1 MKIHGTHKSLSV
13 AMIAAVVCLA
23 RIGFAEEESPGA
35 LFKRVVDNIPRVPFT
50 AKMKLTNQH
59 SVRELELHHKQLN
72 DSTYGAY
79 LVVTSPKDVA
89 GTRFLLIER
98 TEGADEQYVLVPQVG
113 RVMKLLTNNRDQQ
126 QLLGSEF
133 YVSDLNLP
141 DANQLDSTW
150 AGEETIG
157 GRACK
162 LIDVVAKPEAQWA
175 YKKARYAVDPSDLI
189 VVRAELEDEKGP
201 FKLWTLDKGEKI
213 DGIWTS
219 RQQTMK
225 NVRDNVQSKIE
236 IIDIQYRVELA
247 DEMFTRKEL
256 EKNR

>member
-1 MKIHGTHKSLSV
+1 MKIHSPHKLLAISLFALV
-13 AMIAAVVCLA
+13 LCLA
-23 RIGFAEEESPGA
+23 RTGVAEEESPGA

-50 AKMKLTNQH
+50 ANMKLTNEH
-59 SVRELELHHKQLN
+59 SVRELELHHKLLN
-72 DSTYGAY
+72 DNTYGAY

-98 TEGADEQYVLVPQVG
+98 TEGADEQYVLVPQVA
-113 RVMKLLTNNRDQQ
+113 RVMKLMTNNREQQ

-141 DANQLDSTW
+141 DPNQLDSTF
-150 AGEETIG
+150 AGEETIA

-162 LIDVVAKPEAQWA
+162 LINVVAKPDAQWA
-175 YKKARYAVDPSDLI
+175 YKKARYAVDPIELV

-219 RQQTMK
+219 RLQTMK
-225 NVRDNVQSKIE
+225 NVRDKVESKLE
-236 IIDIQYRVELA
+236 IVDIKYRVELA

-256 EKNR
+256 ERNR